1 MKLMLKKVWWLLYI
15 QLNTSVLPSAK
26 CQQPLSATGKCKEKV
41 FFQKVLKKYFLKSDQ
56 DQ

>member
-26 CQQPLSATGKCKEKV
+26 CQQPLTATGKCKEKV
-41 FFQKVLKKYFLKSDQ
+41 FFQKVLNKYFVKSD
-56 DQ
+56 